1 MRLHRAALQPEPVL
15 EPHETQRGPVFRRVD
30 RAVSLVLGRG
40 LRFLLGLALLAL
52 LAVWL
57 DAKRIVTGHQ
67 VQVQTAELY
76 HVVRRAATA
85 ADPGILREA
94 RWDLSLEWKRLL
106 ERVDFPWL
114 PEAEGTQMPGA
125 SLGTAAL
132 ILLVS
137 VLSGRKVAGL
147 LAILGAAL
155 ALFGPRLG
163 VVIPA
168 ITDRLD
174 ATAQARALGVLLLIA
189 GFLVPRRRPSS

>member
-1 MRLHRAALQPEPVL
+1 M
-15 EPHETQRGPVFRRVD
+15 
-30 RAVSLVLGRG
+30 
-40 LRFLLGLALLAL
+40 
-52 LAVWL
+52 
-57 DAKRIVTGHQ
+57 
-67 VQVQTAELY
+67 
-76 HVVRRAATA
+76 
-85 ADPGILREA
+85 
-94 RWDLSLEWKRLL
+94 
-106 ERVDFPWL
+106 DFPWL
-114 PEAEGTQMPGA
+114 PEAEGTRMPGA